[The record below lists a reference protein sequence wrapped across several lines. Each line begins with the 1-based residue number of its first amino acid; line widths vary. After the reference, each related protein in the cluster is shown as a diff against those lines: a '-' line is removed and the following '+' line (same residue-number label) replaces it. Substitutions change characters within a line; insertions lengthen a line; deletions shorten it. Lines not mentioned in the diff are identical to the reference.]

1 MLVSKVMAH
10 DPICCIR
17 TSGVRIA
24 AGMMHE
30 SDIGFLVVI
39 DDLWKRKLMG
49 VVTDRD
55 ICLMAVRQV
64 HDPTL
69 TTVEDC
75 MTTDVITCTSDMD
88 IREVLE
94 LMAERQV
101 RRIPVVDRD
110 NHVLGIV
117 GISDL
122 IQHDAVDPRDLW
134 MALRRIAQPKRIE
147 AQKEAEAA

>member
-1 MLVSKVMAH
+1 MQVSEVMTH
-10 DPICCIR
+10 DPLCCIR
-17 TSGVRIA
+17 TNGVRIA

-30 SDIGFLVVI
+30 FDTGILLVI
-39 DDLWKRKLMG
+39 DDLWQRRLLG

-75 MTTDVITCTSDMD
+75 MATDPVTCSPDTDVQ
-88 IREVLE
+88 EVLAM
-94 LMAERQV
+94 MAEHQI
-101 RRIPVVDRD
+101 RRVPVVDRD
-110 NHVLGIV
+110 KHVLGIV

-122 IQHDAVDPRDLW
+122 IRHKALGPQDLW
-134 MALRRIAQPKRIE
+134 TVLSRITEPNRIE
-147 AQKEAEAA
+147 AEKEAEAA